1 MVTIKLE
8 ETENPGA
15 VLSREVDESGTAIIT
30 LRMAED
36 AERGRYEVKEWMD
49 GKFLVKPFDDLGKAL
64 AEYKASVS
72 YYQRQAD
79 YFNQWED

>member
-15 VLSREVDESGTAIIT
+15 VLSREV
-30 LRMAED
+30 AED

>member
-1 MVTIKLE
+1 MKWSVYNAQTKQVEFDGNFHHARMV
-8 ETENPGA
+8 
-15 VLSREVDESGTAIIT
+15 
-30 LRMAED
+30 ED

-49 GKFLVKPFDDLGKAL
+49 GKFWVKPFDDLGKAFV
-64 AEYKASVS
+64 EYKACVN

>member
-8 ETENPGA
+8 ETEIPGA

-30 LRMAED
+30 LRMVED

-49 GKFLVKPFDDLGKAL
+49 GKFWVRSFDSLQDAL
-64 AEYKASVS
+64 NQYDMSVR
-72 YYQRQAD
+72 YYQLQAHCFD
-79 YFNQWED
+79 MLEE

>member
-8 ETENPGA
+8 ETEIPGA

-30 LRMAED
+30 LRMVEG
-36 AERGRYEVKEWMD
+36 AERGRYEFKEWMD

-64 AEYKASVS
+64 VEYKASVS

-79 YFNQWED
+79 YFISGED

>member
-1 MVTIKLE
+1 MATIKLE
-8 ETENPGA
+8 ETEILGA

-30 LRMAED
+30 LSMAD
-36 AERGRYEVKEWMD
+36 SERGRYEVKEWMD
-49 GKFLVKPFDDLGKAL
+49 GEFWVKPFDDLEEAL
-64 AEYKASVS
+64 AEYKASVN

>member
-8 ETENPGA
+8 ETEIPGA

-30 LRMAED
+30 LRMVED

-49 GKFLVKPFDDLGKAL
+49 GKFWVKSFDDLGKAFV
-64 AEYKASVS
+64 EYKACVS

-79 YFNQWED
+79 YFNQRED